1 MTAKELRA
9 SILDLAIRGK
19 LVPQDPNDEPAENLL
34 ARIAAE
40 KAKFVK
46 SGKLKK
52 DKPLPPITDDDKPF
66 DLPRAWAWC
75 RLGEVI
81 VDMEAGKS
89 PLCEKVPRQGD
100 EWGVIK
106 TTAIQDGYFLPSE
119 NKRLPRGFEI
129 HDGYIV
135 RKGDLLIT
143 RAGPQNRTG
152 ISCVVD
158 VEPKNLILS
167 DKTVRIVY
175 GKNDICPDYLV
186 VMLRS
191 AVIRQSLLGAAS
203 GMADSQVNVSQ
214 DKIKNLVVPLPPLA
228 EQKRIVEKIEQLM
241 PLVERYGQAE
251 EKRRQLITALPEAL
265 KKSILKSAVEGK
277 LVPQDP
283 NDEPAEKLLARI
295 AAEKAKLI
303 KSGKLK
309 KEKPLP
315 PITEDEKPFALPH
328 GWAWCRFGDIVQ
340 TVTGKTPPRAENE
353 WWRNDVPWVAIADMK
368 DGCVLTQTKEGV
380 SRKAVE
386 TIFQRRVSAAGTLLM
401 SFKLT
406 IGKVAILGLDA
417 VHNEAIISI
426 YPYLDVDHCMRNYLF
441 RILPFVVGWG
451 KSKDAIKGS
460 TLNATSLANLL
471 IPLPPLVEQK
481 RIVARV
487 EELFGMV
494 AAIK

>member
-19 LVPQDPNDEPAENLL
+19 LVPQDPNDEPAEKLL

-40 KAKFVK
+40 KAKLVK

-52 DKPLPPITDDDKPF
+52 GKPLPPITDDDKPF
-66 DLPRAWAWC
+66 DLPRGWVWC
-75 RLGEVI
+75 RLGEVLAMINVGIVIRPARYYTQSKEGILAFRNTNVGEGFVEETDWVRVTKQGLEENQRCVLHGNDVAIARSGRPGIACLISSKYEGCAAIDILIATPNQEI
-81 VDMEAGKS
+81 VDPKYLMHCINTQFSQHQLTGM
-89 PLCEKVPRQGD
+89 
-100 EWGVIK
+100 
-106 TTAIQDGYFLPSE
+106 
-119 NKRLPRGFEI
+119 NRGI
-129 HDGYIV
+129 AQSHVGA
-135 RKGDLLIT
+135 R
-143 RAGPQNRTG
+143 
-152 ISCVVD
+152 SVV
-158 VEPKNLILS
+158 NMIM
-167 DKTVRIVY
+167 T
-175 GKNDICPDYLV
+175 
-186 VMLRS
+186 
-191 AVIRQSLLGAAS
+191 
-203 GMADSQVNVSQ
+203 
-214 DKIKNLVVPLPPLA
+214 LPPLA

-241 PLVERYGQAE
+241 PLVERYGHAE
-251 EKRRQLITALPEAL
+251 EKRRQLIATLPEAL

-315 PITEDEKPFALPH
+315 PIADDEKPFALPR
-328 GWAWCRFGDIVQ
+328 GWVWCRFGDLVQ

-368 DGCVLTQTKEGV
+368 DGCILTQTKEGV
-380 SRKAVE
+380 SRRAVE
-386 TIFQRRVSAAGTLLM
+386 TIFQGRISAAGTLLM

-426 YPYLDVDHCMRNYLF
+426 YPYLDVDHCVRNYLF

-460 TLNATSLANLL
+460 TLNAASIANLL
-471 IPLPPLVEQK
+471 IPLPPLAEQV
-481 RIVARV
+481 RIVTRV
-487 EELFGMV
+487 EECFRIVEGMRG
-494 AAIK
+494 